1 MTTETQET
9 PAPTTPPPDKPRI
22 DPVVFGVSIA
32 LAGVFCVLG
41 AVWPDQVSE
50 YGSAALNWIVA
61 NLGWV
66 FVLATTGFVA
76 FALVLAFSR
85 YGRIPLSANGEPPE
99 FSTVSWVAM
108 MFSAGM
114 GIGLIFFGI
123 YEPVW
128 HFANTPPQTGV
139 ADGSEE
145 AVTTSMAYT
154 LFHWGLHPWAIYA
167 VVALALA
174 YSIFRKGR
182 GNLISAPFQS
192 LTDKEVENTWWGKG
206 INIWSIIA
214 TKFGGATSLGLGALQ
229 IGGGIYLFTGI
240 GGNFTSRDPEA
251 LNVAFAIIVVLVI
264 FAILSAVSGVGRGI
278 KWLSNTN
285 MVLAVILVVFVVV
298 VGPTVF
304 LFNLIPE
311 AIGAYIVDLLPM
323 SFRAPLFGDAEWF
336 SGWTIFYWAW
346 WISWTP
352 FVSTFIARISRG
364 RTIREFVLGV
374 LLVPTLVSALWFI
387 FLGGAGVHLQLTG
400 AVDIAAAPDEAVAF
414 FEALQEYPGFTITGI
429 LVMVLVAIFWVSGA
443 DASALVLATLSSR
456 GAIEPNKWLVA
467 LWAALSAVVA
477 GVLLYMGGLDAL
489 QTFTILVASP
499 FIVVMIGLCWALYV
513 DLRRDPLRGRRLG
526 PVRGNAPSPGSYG
539 MILSA
544 IAPATA
550 RTAPTGDTAD
560 GATATDTGTGSDGTS
575 GGTATAAPATGTA
588 TGTTTAD
595 TGTPGPAAPGGE
607 DGSGDTR

>member
-1 MTTETQET
+1 MTETQET
-9 PAPTTPPPDKPRI
+9 PASTTAPPDRPVKPRL
-22 DPVVFGVSIA
+22 DPVVFGVSIT

-50 YGSAALNWIVA
+50 YGTAALNWIVA

-66 FVLATTGFVA
+66 FVLATTGFVV

-139 ADGSEE
+139 ADGSEQ

-174 YSIFRKGR
+174 YSMFRKGR
-182 GNLISAPFQS
+182 GNLISSPFQS
-192 LTDKEVENTWWGKG
+192 LTGKEVENTWWGKG

-285 MVLAVILVVFVVV
+285 MVLAVLLVAFVVV

-387 FLGGAGVHLQLTG
+387 FLGGAGVHLQMNG
-400 AVDIAAAPDEAVAF
+400 VDIAAAPDEAVAF
-414 FEALQEYPGFTITGI
+414 FTALQEYPGFTVTGI

-539 MILSA
+539 MIMSA

-550 RTAPTGDTAD
+550 RTAPTGGAGGGEGAEGETAD
-560 GATATDTGTGSDGTS
+560 GGGAKAGAAADTAAGPGTS
-575 GGTATAAPATGTA
+575 TGA
-588 TGTTTAD
+588 S
-595 TGTPGPAAPGGE
+595 GPAASGGE
-607 DGSGDTR
+607 DEGGGSR